1 VLRSGRSRLL
11 SRNYVNV
18 IVAGKQPEL
27 QWLSVNAA
35 VCHRTARWRNILMA
49 SPTGNSVRSL
59 LRTGRCS
66 SRFAASSSVTASAGT
81 SLTVS
86 VWPMPR
92 GSTNFGAQPC

>member
-35 VCHRTARWRNILMA
+35 VCHRTAR
-49 SPTGNSVRSL
+49 
-59 LRTGRCS
+59 
-66 SRFAASSSVTASAGT
+66 
-81 SLTVS
+81 
-86 VWPMPR
+86 
-92 GSTNFGAQPC
+92 